1 MQGQGREARENRQSE
16 EMGTRVHR
24 ILGML
29 ERSAMQGLVVPESH
43 EFSKP
48 IVVDSKLALGQGV
61 TSNPCG
67 DGLQLKQVQAQVGQL
82 SD

>member
-16 EMGTRVHR
+16 EVGTRVHR
-24 ILGML
+24 IRGML
-29 ERSAMQGLVVPESH
+29 ERSAMQGLVVPES
-43 EFSKP
+43 SKH